1 MNHLDLFSGIGGFA
15 LAAQWMGWETVAFC
29 EQDKYCQKVLSK
41 NFPNKPIYDD
51 VRTIPR
57 IRGIDI
63 ITGGFPCQP
72 FSVAGKQASKED
84 DRYLWPA
91 MLQVIEQE
99 KPTWVIGENVSGII
113 NLALDQ
119 VLADLEAK
127 NYSCQ
132 PFVIPACSLN
142 APHRRDRVWIVAH
155 TNSKSQSDGT
165 LNEQESLD
173 DTHSSRWTQEL
184 KDMEGGKAE
193 LSDFTSGNSSSLAD
207 TSSSKQQRQSKKQIS
222 GQRYLQGESE
232 RSSENKHQGWA
243 TEPSVG
249 RVVNGLPGRMDRCK
263 ALGNAV
269 LPQIPFEIFKAI
281 NEFQG

>member
-15 LAAQWMGWETVAFC
+15 LAAQWMGWETIAFC
-29 EQDKYCQKVLSK
+29 EQDKYCQKVLTK
-41 NFPNKPIYDD
+41 NFPNKPIYDN

-57 IRGIDI
+57 IGGIDL

-99 KPTWVIGENVSGII
+99 KPTWVIGENVGGII

-132 PFVIPACSLN
+132 SFVVPACSLN
-142 APHRRDRVWIVAH
+142 APHRRDRVWIIAH
-155 TNSKSQSDGT
+155 SIVDG
-165 LNEQESLD
+165 
-173 DTHSSRWTQEL
+173 SRCYT
-184 KDMEGGKAE
+184 EGGPYETTETKLKVIPEIDGKAYANDAE
-193 LSDFTSGNSSSLAD
+193 QVCGFLAH
-207 TSSSKQQRQSKKQIS
+207 TSSSQQQRQSKKQIF

-232 RSSENKHQGWA
+232 RSSENKHRGWA

-249 RVVNGLPGRMDRCK
+249 RVVNGLPGRVDRCK

-269 LPQIPFEIFKAI
+269 VPQIPFEIFKVI